1 MENGKKEFLGTL
13 CNIYMILLLVLLPLY
28 TGGGYYKLGDSKY
41 LLFRNVSLFCQSIW
55 LLVTIASMIGNLT
68 AKGRQTRKTTQMGY
82 VQQDGRMR
90 SRKWSSVDLAV
101 LSYGIS
107 AFLSAVASP
116 YQQTAWTGY
125 LDWYMGALTQIL
137 LVGIYFLVSREYMR
151 TVYPVRAGELG
162 LLLVVF
168 IAFLQRLGVDILQLQ
183 SSFSSADWEYSHM
196 LSTIG
201 NINWLCGY
209 LCVLLPWPVVG
220 FFYSSKRGRRIVYY
234 IVSVLALTLMLT
246 QGSDT
251 GILLVLVCLGLGA
264 LHGSR
269 RPEVFRKSVLLALGI
284 CALCPVLGF
293 LMKHL
298 GTWDMLAVDG
308 FLTALMTEWFW
319 WVLAALL
326 CGVSL
331 LQRRLPHKWVIW
343 LNRSLLIGAGVFAV
357 GFVATYLCGL
367 PRGETWGSGRGGLWQ
382 AAWRGFADAKLPRK
396 LIGFGPDCFAEYI
409 YGTPSLAER
418 IQMEGHWEH
427 SVFANAHNEWLNM
440 LINGGV
446 LGAVSYAGV
455 FACGL
460 RRYRGMLLGVMVLVL
475 YFVNSLFSFQQVVST
490 PFLFLVLGICESRY
504 RTGVRTI

>member
-1 MENGKKEFLGTL
+1 
-13 CNIYMILLLVLLPLY
+13 MILLLVLLPLY

-41 LLFRNVSLFCQSIW
+41 LLFRNVSLFCQGIW
-55 LLVTIASMIGNLT
+55 LSVTIAFMIGNL
-68 AKGRQTRKTTQMGY
+68 AVKEKQTKRTEQIGY
-82 VQQDGRMR
+82 AQWDRRMR

-125 LDWYMGALTQIL
+125 RDWYMGALTQIL
-137 LVGIYFLVSREYMR
+137 LVGIYFLLSREYTR
-151 TVYPVRAGELG
+151 TAYPVRAGELG
-162 LLLVVF
+162 LLLVVL
-168 IAFLQRLGVDILQLQ
+168 IAFLQRFGVDILQLQ

-220 FFYSSKRGRRIVYY
+220 FFYSCKRGRQIVYY
-234 IVSVLALTLMLT
+234 IASVLALTLMLT

-264 LHGSR
+264 LYGSR
-269 RPEVFRKSVLLALGI
+269 RPEVFGKSVLLALGI
-284 CALCPVLGF
+284 CVLCPMLGF

-308 FLTALMTEWFW
+308 FLTASMTEWFW
-319 WVLAALL
+319 WLLAVLLW
-326 CGVSL
+326 VVFL
-331 LQRRLPHKWVIW
+331 LQRRLPHKWVMR

-357 GFVATYLCGL
+357 GFVATYLSGL
-367 PRGETWGSGRGGLWQ
+367 PRGEAWGSGRGGLWQ
-382 AAWRGFADAKLPRK
+382 AAWRGFLDADLLRK

-409 YGTPSLAER
+409 YGTPVLAEW

-446 LGAVSYAGV
+446 LGVVSYAGV

-460 RRYRGMLLGVMVLVL
+460 RRYRGMFLGVMVLVL
-475 YFVNSLFSFQQVVST
+475 YLVNSLFSFQQVMST

-504 RTGVRTI
+504 RAAVQSG